1 METGPLPD
9 STKPSLRP
17 PSNWMWLFSQS
28 CAGAPV
34 SWQVVGMRKAC
45 WMSPLAYGL
54 VASGKPSRPG
64 RNPSAPRRRSMPS
77 LLS

>member
-1 METGPLPD
+1 MATGPLPD

-17 PSNWMWLFSQS
+17 SANWMWLLRQDWL
-28 CAGAPV
+28 GALF
-34 SWQVVGMRKAC
+34 WQVVGMRKAC
-45 WMSPLAYGL
+45 WRSPSAYGL
-54 VASGKPSRPG
+54 VASGSPSGPS